1 MIDTMKA
8 SVYGLILLSLLLLNN
23 MVVKAQSGTHVNKF
37 NQTDIGIPI
46 KKIDF
51 DRKVGEY
58 LQKMSAWTKFNTG
71 DYIEM
76 VKIYNTIGGDLP
88 IKNDFYKMY
97 YTVFLVMYSKL
108 AAKDLDAGLSKGM
121 AMYSKKYNLWLGD
134 VPLGND
140 SSRFKIDTLQ

>member
-1 MIDTMKA
+1 MVNVMKI
-8 SVYGLILLSLLLLNN
+8 SVYWLFLFCLLMLDIKA
-23 MVVKAQSGTHVNKF
+23 VKAQDGTCVNKF

-46 KKIDF
+46 KKTDF

-58 LQKMSAWTKFNTG
+58 LQKMSEWTKFNTG

-76 VKIYNTIGGDLP
+76 VRVYNTIGGNLP
-88 IKNDFYKMY
+88 IKNDFYKTY
-97 YTVFLVMYSKL
+97 YTVFLVMYSKSV
-108 AAKDLDAGLSKGM
+108 AKELDAGLSKGM

-140 SSRFKIDTLQ
+140 SSRFKVDTLQ